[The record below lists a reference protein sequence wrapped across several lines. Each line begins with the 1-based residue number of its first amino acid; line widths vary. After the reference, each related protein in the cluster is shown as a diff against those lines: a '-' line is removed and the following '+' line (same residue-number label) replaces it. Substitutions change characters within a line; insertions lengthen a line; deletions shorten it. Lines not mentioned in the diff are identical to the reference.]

1 MENYAYQRMKQVNLK
16 MDTPKRNPILTRIDA
31 VLRRCMDIFASF
43 VGLLILL
50 PTFIFIAVAIKR
62 DSPGPIFYR
71 GQRAGRGGK
80 EFGILKFRTMYENE
94 KSHNGS
100 KVTAQDDPRITL
112 LGKKLRD
119 TKANELPQLWNVLM
133 GDMSLVGP
141 RPEDPD
147 IVKTWPEEERNVMLS
162 VRPGVTSPAT
172 ILYRNEESLLS
183 SENVMQDYLKNIL
196 PSKLRLDTLYVRNR
210 TIFNDLDVIFL
221 TAIALLPNVRRLA
234 VPEHL
239 LYWGPFTRLA
249 VRYLSWLLIDSLVS
263 MAAVGVSGLIWRL
276 NRPLDIGWGCAF
288 IMAIGISWLF
298 SLVNWIFGLNR
309 VEWSRAPANEVFTLG
324 VSTSLAMM
332 AVISLNQFNPWFPA
346 LPVSM
351 VVMAGILSFFGF
363 VMARYRER
371 VITGFATR
379 WLNIRG
385 GLKGVGER
393 VLVVGAGQNG
403 ALASWMLGH
412 TDFGHAIS
420 VIGMVDDDP
429 RKLGMRMDGH
439 SVLGTTMDIP
449 RLVKDWDIG
458 IIFFTI
464 DNINPLQRKRILS
477 ICKSTPA
484 RMVLLPDIL
493 AVLKQEMKVVSR
505 PDLEEDLSGKE
516 DTVTE
521 FLDEIQTL
529 LEKKQVGAA
538 QEKLAAFRQHVQ
550 Q

>member
-31 VLRRCMDIFASF
+31 ILCRCMDIFASF

-71 GQRAGRGGK
+71 GRRAGRGGK

-505 PDLEEDLSGKE
+505 PDLEEDLSGKV